1 MAYFAKLNNSNV
13 VTAVHAVD
21 NSITTAGGS
30 EDPQKGID
38 FLKTLYNDSN
48 TWIQTSYNGTIRK
61 NYAGPGFTY
70 DYSRDAFI
78 PPKQF
83 DSWTLNESTCLWEA
97 PVPYPDDGK
106 FYLWNEDNKEWVES

>member
-13 VTAVHAVD
+13 VTAVHAVE
-21 NSITTAGGS
+21 NSITTTGGS

-48 TWIQTSYNGTIRK
+48 TWIQTSYNSTIRK
-61 NYAGPGFTY
+61 NYAGPGYTY

-83 DSWTLNESTCLWEA
+83 DSWTLDESTCQWEA
-97 PVPYPDDGK
+97 PVAYPDDGK
-106 FYLWNEDNKEWVES
+106 YYLWNEDNKEWVEH

>member
-13 VTAVHAVD
+13 VTAVHAVE
-21 NSITTAGGS
+21 NSITTTGGS

-48 TWIQTSYNGTIRK
+48 TWIQTSFNGTIRK
-61 NYAGPGFTY
+61 NYAGPGCTY

-78 PPKQF
+78 PPKLF
-83 DSWTLNESTCLWEA
+83 ASWTLNESTCQWEA
-97 PVPYPDDGK
+97 PVTYPDDGK

>member
-13 VTAVHAVD
+13 VTAVHAVE
-21 NSITTAGGS
+21 NSITTTGGS

-48 TWIQTSYNGTIRK
+48 TWIQTSFNGTIRK

-78 PPKQF
+78 PPKLF
-83 DSWTLNESTCLWEA
+83 ASWTLNESTCQWEP
-97 PVPYPDDGK
+97 PVTYPDDGK
-106 FYLWNEDNKEWVES
+106 FYTWNEDNKEWVES

>member
-13 VTAVHAVD
+13 VTAVHAVE
-21 NSITTAGGS
+21 NSITTTGGS

-48 TWIQTSYNGTIRK
+48 TWIQTSFNGTIRK
-61 NYAGPGFTY
+61 NYAGPGYTY

-83 DSWTLNESTCLWEA
+83 ASWTLNESTCQWEA
-97 PVPYPDDGK
+97 PVTYPDDGK

>member
-13 VTAVHAVD
+13 VTAVHAVE
-21 NSITTAGGS
+21 NSITTTGGS

-78 PPKQF
+78 PPKLF
-83 DSWTLNESTCLWEA
+83 ASWTLNESTCQHLS
-97 PVPYPDDGK
+97 
-106 FYLWNEDNKEWVES
+106 LIHI